1 MVDERKEKRKQRLRV
16 EKDLIRRN
24 QAVRKTPPPTTTT
37 TTTIIRM
44 G

>member
-24 QAVRKTPPPTTTT
+24 QAVRKTYHQQQQQQQQQ
-37 TTTIIRM
+37 
-44 G
+44 